1 MTAKGWGEKR
11 RWRIEQKGKRT
22 HNMENSVV
30 IVGGMLR
37 GLYSNEKYNKIKNK
51 QKKKIIKY
59 VLMPSCLHG
68 R

>member
-1 MTAKGWGEKR
+1 MTAKGGGEKR
-11 RWRIEQKGKRT
+11 GWRIEQKGKRT

-51 QKKKIIKY
+51 QKIK
-59 VLMPSCLHG
+59 
-68 R
+68 